1 MSLGNLDLRGLNPA
15 PVTPFTVDGDV
26 DYAALADL
34 GKFLAAVDGVKSLV
48 VLGHAGEGTFL
59 TQDEQVKVIETL
71 VNEVG
76 DRVAIVAGITGE
88 GTKVAVEEAQR
99 AVAAGAKA
107 ALTYPSHGWLRFG
120 YQDGAPQDRYKAIW
134 EEAGLPQIL
143 FQYPDNTKATYNLDT
158 QLEIAG
164 QEGVFW
170 TKNGVR
176 NMRRWDTEIPVLRE
190 AYPDLQIFSC
200 HDEYLLHT
208 IMDVDG
214 LLVGYGNMAPELLV
228 EFIKAGKAQDWT
240 AAKAIHNQLL
250 PLTKAVYHRGS
261 HMEGTVALKHAL
273 VARGILPHA
282 TVRSPLLPLADG
294 ADVEIADALKAAG
307 II

>member
-1 MSLGNLDLRGLNPA
+1 MYLGNLDLRGLNPA

-34 GKFLAAVDGVKSLV
+34 GKFLASVDGVKSLV

-59 TQDEQVKVIETL
+59 TQDEQVRVIETL

-76 DRVAIVAGITGE
+76 DQVAIVAGITAE

-176 NMRRWDTEIPVLRE
+176 NMRRWDTEIPVLRAE
-190 AYPDLQIFSC
+190 FPDLQILSC

-208 IMDVDG
+208 MFDVDG
-214 LLVGYGNMAPELLV
+214 LLVGYGGLAPEPLV
-228 EFIKAGKAQDWT
+228 ELIAAGKARDY
-240 AAKAIHNQLL
+240 AAARKIHDRLL
-250 PLTKAVYHRGS
+250 PVTKAVYHRGS
-261 HMEGTVALKHAL
+261 HMEGTVALKIGL
-273 VARGILPHA
+273 RTRGILPNA
-282 TVRSPLLPLADG
+282 VVRSPLVDLTPDAET
-294 ADVEIADALKAAG
+294 EIADAIKAAG
-307 II
+307 LA

>member
-15 PVTPFTVDGDV
+15 PVTPFTLDGDV
-26 DYAALADL
+26 DYTALTNL
-34 GKFLAAVDGVKSLV
+34 GKFLASVEGVKSLV

-71 VNEVG
+71 
-76 DRVAIVAGITGE
+76 
-88 GTKVAVEEAQR
+88 
-99 AVAAGAKA
+99 GAKA

-120 YQDGAPQDRYKAIW
+120 YQDGAPQDRYRAIW

-176 NMRRWDTEIPVLRE
+176 NMRRWDTEIPVLRRE
-190 AYPDLQIFSC
+190 YPDLQIFSC

-294 ADVEIADALKAAG
+294 ADVEIADALRAAG